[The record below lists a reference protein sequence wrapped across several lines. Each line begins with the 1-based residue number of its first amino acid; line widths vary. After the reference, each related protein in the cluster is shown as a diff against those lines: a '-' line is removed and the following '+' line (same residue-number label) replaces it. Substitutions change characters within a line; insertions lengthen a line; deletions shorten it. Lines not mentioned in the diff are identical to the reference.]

1 MQTEEFNDYLAE
13 MQKRTVAVLAAKA
26 KEYAT
31 DDRLHN
37 FKAAANLQRTDPI
50 SALGG
55 MMVKHTVSLYD
66 LIHDQ
71 AAGSEIPLELWQEK
85 ITDHINYCFLL
96 WALVNEEIK

>member
-1 MQTEEFNDYLAE
+1 MKADEFNFYIAG
-13 MQKRTVAVLAAKA
+13 MQKRTVNVLAEKA

-37 FKAAANLQRTDPI
+37 FKAAANLQRTDPV

-71 AAGSEIPLELWQEK
+71 AAGAQIPLELWQEK

-96 WALVNEEIK
+96 WALLNDV